1 MIIGEYFKLKACGT
15 AVMMIDKRFID
26 IDIDEMSKWCTNYIS
41 AVTYVRLEY
50 ENRLQVH
57 IDMFMTL
64 TIKL

>member
-1 MIIGEYFKLKACGT
+1 
-15 AVMMIDKRFID
+15 MMIDKRFID

-41 AVTYVRLEY
+41 GVTYVRLRLMLENIEY